1 MNRISVDPIVS
12 RGLSSPEARK
22 FGCEYIADLKPKR
35 VFDLG
40 CGIGLYGATTTVLHR
55 QASEGIVW
63 IGLDGFLPYLL
74 QATARDYYQ
83 TLIWGKIE
91 DVLNGNIKVKA
102 DLTICMDVVEHF
114 DKYIAEAILKLP
126 GKMLVSTP
134 LFDLKQGEVAG
145 NVLEEHRC
153 WFKERELTA
162 LGFRTLA
169 KFDYDAGDGQTGP
182 IGVFER
188 RR

>member
-1 MNRISVDPIVS
+1 MNRIMVDPICG
-12 RGLSSPEARK
+12 RGLSSPGIRK
-22 FGCEYIADLKPKR
+22 LACEYIVDLKPGR

-40 CGIGLYGATTTVLHR
+40 CGIGLYGAATRVIHR
-55 QASEGIVW
+55 TEAQGIVF

-74 QATARDYYQ
+74 QTTARDYYS

-91 DVLNGNIKVKA
+91 DVVAGLIRVKA

-114 DKYIAEAILKLP
+114 EKSVAETILKLP

-134 LFDLKQGEVAG
+134 LFDLQQGEVEG
-145 NVLEEHRC
+145 NKLEAHRC
-153 WFKERELTA
+153 WFSERELTA
-162 LGFRTLA
+162 MGFRTLA
-169 KFDYDAGDGQTGP
+169 KIDYQQDDGQSGP
-182 IGVFER
+182 IGLFER